1 MKKHFLGLFCLFV
14 IGIALVWPTQAQD
27 ATPQLLAAVNSLK
40 QQHAEIAD
48 NQGKLDQK
56 IAEVGETIRVA
67 RIFMSRAGGKHKPPP
82 PPKPK

>member
-14 IGIALVWPTQAQD
+14 IGIALVWPTLAQD

-67 RIFMSRAGGKHKPPP
+67 RLFMSRAGGKHKPP
-82 PPKPK
+82 K